1 METGVSLYAYIGLIE
16 LALELHGSL
25 KNLDEPESYALHIQA
40 NHRFEGQLM
49 LLHVLLR
56 NKDPSD
62 NKMALDSL
70 YELIKK
76 HESKNQLAYLL
87 LVRHLLRT
95 GQTR

>member
-1 METGVSLYAYIGLIE
+1 
-16 LALELHGSL
+16 
-25 KNLDEPESYALHIQA
+25 
-40 NHRFEGQLM
+40 M

-95 GQTR
+95 GQNR